1 MKLPIKTIVIAAGIT
16 AAGVVAYVVCVSG
29 GGASPAQRT
38 VGKQA
43 SAVARPADRN
53 TPKSVPQEAHGR
65 KVAVDVKK
73 VTSNAT
79 AKGAGL
85 SPRTTRAAAAEA
97 MRREREAFMK
107 MSPEEQQRFRERKRE
122 ELRARMRSA
131 HEKGRQDG
139 LRPGSKDAATARAD
153 EGDAAD
159 RTVRTRPE
167 IEELRAAALKARA
180 EYEESMGEA
189 TAAKYRRRSVGH
201 WMNYVRRQRERA
213 AARERQSPSEDKEAN
228 VGADA
233 ADNQK
238 RQVKTKGK
246 AK

>member
-107 MSPEEQQRFRERKRE
+107 MSPEEQQRFREQKRE

-139 LRPGSKDAATARAD
+139 LRPGSK
-153 EGDAAD
+153 DAAD

-189 TAAKYRRRSVGH
+189 TASPRLARTRS
-201 WMNYVRRQRERA
+201 
-213 AARERQSPSEDKEAN
+213 
-228 VGADA
+228 
-233 ADNQK
+233 
-238 RQVKTKGK
+238 
-246 AK
+246 

>member
-1 MKLPIKTIVIAAGIT
+1 MKLPTKTIVIAAGIV
-16 AAGVVAYVVCVSG
+16 AAGVVAYVACVSG
-29 GGASPAQRT
+29 GGASSARRT

-43 SAVARPADRN
+43 SAVARPADR
-53 TPKSVPQEAHGR
+53 TTSKSVPQEAHGR
-65 KVAVDVKK
+65 TIAADVKT
-73 VTSNAT
+73 VTRNAT
-79 AKGAGL
+79 AKGVGSSL
-85 SPRTTRAAAAEA
+85 RTTRAAAAEA

-107 MSPEEQQRFRERKRE
+107 MSPEEQQRFREQKRE
-122 ELRARMRSA
+122 ELRARRRSA
-131 HEKGRQDG
+131 HEKGRQDR
-139 LRPGSKDAATARAD
+139 LRPDSRDAATARAD
-153 EGDAAD
+153 EGAAAD
-159 RTVRTRPE
+159 RAVRTRPE

-201 WMNYVRRQRERA
+201 WMNYVRRQRER
-213 AARERQSPSEDKEAN
+213 QSPSEDKEAN

-246 AK
+246 AE